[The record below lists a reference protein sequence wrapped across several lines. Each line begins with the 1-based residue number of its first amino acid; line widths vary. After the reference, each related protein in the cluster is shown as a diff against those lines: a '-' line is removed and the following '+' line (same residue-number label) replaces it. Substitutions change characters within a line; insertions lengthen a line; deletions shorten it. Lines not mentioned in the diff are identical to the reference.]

1 MSSNPSSPC
10 FCWCF
15 SFFMIQGIQISDMSQ
30 FTDIFAVL
38 VCIKSNGIDSVWG
51 VGVGGYG
58 WYFLITTYQYFFA
71 MPPPFHT
78 SPINDISTFM
88 SHTRHIHKIV
98 NLWWWRRWKPS
109 CVRHKLDL
117 QGTTIFPTEDI
128 LKVFPSTTFDRH
140 PRNPQGKRQFYALSM
155 AIGRVSPK
163 NVKRE

>member
-1 MSSNPSSPC
+1 MLLLKLLLLCYSRHSNFWYESIYWYIC
-10 FCWCF
+10 C
-15 SFFMIQGIQISDMSQ
+15 
-30 FTDIFAVL
+30 T
-38 VCIKSNGIDSVWG
+38 SVYQKQWYWLC
-51 VGVGGYG
+51 VGSWSWGYG

-117 QGTTIFPTEDI
+117 QGTTIFPTEEI
-128 LKVFPSTTFDRH
+128 LKVFPYTTFDRH
-140 PRNPQGKRQFYALSM
+140 PCDPQDRS
-155 AIGRVSPK
+155 
-163 NVKRE
+163 